1 MVIPKEV
8 KSVIKDL
15 QKAGFEAYIVGG
27 CVRDFLLEK
36 AAPAGASLASLVR
49 DWDVT
54 TNAKPEE
61 IQKVF
66 PNSFY
71 ENNFLTVTARTGS
84 LNEKLAEVEI
94 TTYRLEAKYSDKR
107 HPDEVKYAKKLED
120 DLSRRDFT
128 VNAMALDAC
137 NAKRVTQNVKKEE
150 KRYTLHDTRYT
161 IIDLFDGQKDLEKK
175 IIRTVGNPEER
186 FNEDALRMLRAVRF
200 ATTLDFK
207 IEEKTK
213 EAIKKNSVWLDAV
226 SKERIRDEFVKII
239 MADKAA
245 DGVELLRELGLLK
258 YIIPELLD
266 NYGVSQN
273 KHHIY
278 DCYQHAVKALEYTA
292 KKKFNMYVRLAAL
305 LHDIAKPRVKNGE
318 GENSTFYNH
327 EIVGAKMT
335 FQILNNLKFSKK
347 EVEKITKLVRYHL
360 FYYNVDEVK
369 EASVRRLVKNMGAE
383 NMEELLQVRQA
394 DRIGSGVPK
403 AEPYKLR
410 HLKYLIDKVSQDP
423 ISAKMLKING
433 NDLMSILGI
442 KPGPRIG
449 QTLDILLGYV
459 LDDPQKNNK
468 EFLEKEAQKL
478 SKLDDKKLQTMAEK
492 ANEGIENVETKQDE
506 MTKQK
511 YWVT

>member
-1 MVIPKEV
+1 MIIPKEV
-8 KSVIKDL
+8 KNVIEKL

-27 CVRDFLLEK
+27 CVRDFLLDIEPK
-36 AAPAGASLASLVR
+36 

-66 PNSFY
+66 LDSFY

-84 LNEKLAEVEI
+84 KKPELAEIEI
-94 TTYRLEAKYSDKR
+94 TTYRFEAKYSDKR
-107 HPDEVKYAKKLED
+107 HPDEVKYAQKLED

-128 VNAMALDAC
+128 VNAMALRLRSGQ
-137 NAKRVTQNVKKEE
+137 AKNEV
-150 KRYTLHDTRYT
+150 
-161 IIDLFDGQKDLEKK
+161 IDLFDGQKDLKNK
-175 IIRTVGNPEER
+175 IIRTVRNPEER
-186 FNEDALRMLRAVRF
+186 FLEDALRMLRAVRF
-200 ATTLDFK
+200 ATTLGFV
-207 IEEKTK
+207 IEENTAK
-213 EAIKKNSVWLDAV
+213 AIKKNSIWLDAI

-245 DGVELLRELGLLK
+245 DGIELLRELGLLK
-258 YIIPELLD
+258 YIIPELLE
-266 NYGVSQN
+266 NYGVAQN

-278 DCYQHAVKALEYTA
+278 DCYQHAVKSLEYTA
-292 KKKFNMYVRLAAL
+292 KKKLNMYVRLAAL
-305 LHDIAKPRVKNGE
+305 LHDVAKPRVKAGE
-318 GENSTFYNH
+318 GNDATFYNH
-327 EIVGAKMT
+327 EIAGAKMT
-335 FQILNNLKFSKK
+335 FYILNNLKFSKK

-369 EASVRRLVKNMGAE
+369 EASVRRLVKNIGSE
-383 NMEELLQVRQA
+383 NMEELLQVRMA

-410 HLKYLIDKVSQDP
+410 HLKYLIEKVSKDP

-433 NDLMSILGI
+433 NDLMKILEE
-442 KPGPRIG
+442 KPGPKIG
-449 QTLDILLGYV
+449 EILDILLGYV
-459 LDDPQKNNK
+459 LDDPKNNTK
-468 EFLEKEAQKL
+468 EFLEKEAVKLAKL
-478 SKLDDKKLQTMAEK
+478 SEKELRTLAEK
-492 ANEGIENVETKQDE
+492 SKEEKSEIETKQDK